1 MGRSDADK
9 EKLASMK
16 SADLFK
22 SRIQSNKSND
32 EEFYETMLSFASR
45 VLLGAFEKDDASK
58 IEKEVNRLF
67 RSNAYNV
74 KARQRAEEE
83 RLEKY
88 KALQEVPTVSDVN
101 EPITKR
107 MKHTDDLIARMMAKY
122 SVPKVSDRQAY
133 RNSSTEMRP
142 LCSRLTALGAQQMR
156 SPLVSMIFPS
166 LKTKTEML
174 QERTRSNSPIRRV
187 GGLKST
193 RNPAV

>member
-1 MGRSDADK
+1 MGRSDADRD
-9 EKLASMK
+9 KLATMK

-45 VLLGAFEKDDASK
+45 VLLGAFEKEDASK

-142 LCSRLTALGAQQMR
+142 LCSRLTALGA
-156 SPLVSMIFPS
+156 
-166 LKTKTEML
+166 
-174 QERTRSNSPIRRV
+174 
-187 GGLKST
+187 
-193 RNPAV
+193 